1 MPDWGGMVEL
11 FHPAAHRAEVSRQKT
26 NGDGRVRCRLNEP
39 SRATGPPRPPAVHAT
54 DTQRCGRPARA
65 ASKHGHVTMI

>member
-54 DTQRCGRPARA
+54 VRKDVGGRPELRA
-65 ASKHGHVTMI
+65 SMGM